1 MRQLRHAP
9 TQVRFQFGW
18 ESLIAEA
25 MGELPL
31 TAEQVQKIERAIQQP
46 LPRDLDLFIGVRE

>member
-1 MRQLRHAP
+1 MRHAP

-18 ESLIAEA
+18 KSLIAEA